1 MCWFYKQGKLKF
13 LEKKS
18 LQSYRER
25 GGSVSG
31 KSDNIFRSLH
41 GGSTGYMESS
51 AGSELSLSSKN
62 WDNQQMWASL
72 THTPT
77 MGRKVKPVS
86 IPLAP
91 PLPSIHNKEKSL
103 ESDSQASI
111 SRDISIPALSSSAQ
125 RGRRRT
131 QSTDEPPKGR
141 RPTAANGQSKQ
152 NFDNHGFNDK
162 DYNKENER
170 NIKKETNIDDVFET
184 AKQTGGIL
192 HELKRELSRRQSM
205 KEMKAESETS
215 DKKSA
220 DSAEG
225 PAFESTPRTS
235 RKAEGQSEERGLTN
249 KSKYAGIDQ
258 QSEVG
263 EPDKI
268 INPMLQTNPAIRASV
283 SSLRS
288 KTDESPGSK
297 RKKRK
302 KKYVGVHKHPSK
314 GKGDNQENTTNR
326 YDSIPDNSFDSMPPV
341 HSKSDDGP
349 LPPEALAPVFA
360 TDTSVMQHFYPP
372 QQDYHNQ
379 MNEIVLLG
387 YDAYGNA
394 VYGNPHHYQSGGQSY
409 MIDPHGNY
417 VPLADMSNPGIPG
430 YTSTPYNTQHHHQM
444 PHDQLAKSNVLNP
457 MNIKSSIVP
466 SGTVLDDPHIP
477 PPGGTLVRSA
487 VDQKT
492 GAQVNQT
499 VWADSKRDPTDPPPG
514 DHNPQITRKTIVRV
528 TTKDTTDGKLPSAP
542 DPSKT
547 IDYVHVNDV
556 IELQCMIIP

>member
-18 LQSYRER
+18 LQSSYRER
-25 GGSVSG
+25 GGSLSG
-31 KSDNIFRSLH
+31 KSDNIFRSAH
-41 GGSTGYMESS
+41 GGSTGYIESS
-51 AGSELSLSSKN
+51 AGSELSLPSKN

-86 IPLAP
+86 TPVAP
-91 PLPSIHNKEKSL
+91 PLPTLNNKEKAL
-103 ESDSQASI
+103 ESDSQESLAKDTSV
-111 SRDISIPALSSSAQ
+111 PVLSSYAQ
-125 RGRRRT
+125 RGRRT
-131 QSTDEPPKGR
+131 TSTDEPPRGR
-141 RPTAANGQSKQ
+141 RPTAANGGQSKR
-152 NFDNHGFNDK
+152 NYDNQGYSK
-162 DYNKENER
+162 DYYNKENER
-170 NIKKETNIDDVFET
+170 NIKKETNIDDVFVET
-184 AKQTGGIL
+184 TEQTGGIL

-205 KEMKAESETS
+205 KEMKTESETS

-220 DSAEG
+220 ASTEG
-225 PAFESTPRTS
+225 PACESTPRTS
-235 RKAEGQSEERGLTN
+235 RRADGLLDEKGPSN

-258 QSEVG
+258 QSEAG

-268 INPMLQTNPAIRASV
+268 VNPMLRTNPAIRASV

-288 KTDESPGSK
+288 KSDESPGSK

-314 GKGDNQENTTNR
+314 GKGDNLESNT
-326 YDSIPDNSFDSMPPV
+326 DSVPDNSFDSVPPV
-341 HSKSDDGP
+341 HLQSDDGP

-360 TDTSVMQHFYPP
+360 TDASVMQHFYPP
-372 QQDYHNQ
+372 QQNYHNQ
-379 MNEIVLLG
+379 MNDIVLLG

-394 VYGNPHHYQSGGQSY
+394 VYGNPQHYQSGGQSY
-409 MIDPHGNY
+409 MMDPHGNY
-417 VPLADMSNPGIPG
+417 VPITDMSNPGMPG
-430 YTSTPYNTQHHHQM
+430 YTSTPYSAHQHHPM
-444 PHDQLAKSNVLNP
+444 PQGQLAQASPLNA
-457 MNIKSSIVP
+457 MRSSIVP

-477 PPGGTLVRSA
+477 PPGGTLVRST

-547 IDYVHVNDV
+547 IERDT
-556 IELQCMIIP
+556 CII